1 MRRCHL
7 GVLHQELAPEEDP
20 SQIIQVLVRRL
31 LCADKVLFILT
42 DLLLPVGSQHC
53 HPHPKDV
60 GTKAQQLKQCD
71 RVQKAVA
78 EASDPSS
85 PAWLFLAYEPGSSL
99 SFASGSTLL
108 TKALGSAHSSKTHY
122 SSNFPK

>member
-20 SQIIQVLVRRL
+20 SQIIQVLVRHL
-31 LCADKVLFILT
+31 LCADEVLFILT

-53 HPHPKDV
+53 RPRPRDV
-60 GTKAQQLKQCD
+60 GTKAQQLKQCYQV
-71 RVQKAVA
+71 RKAVA

-85 PAWLFLAYEPGSSL
+85 PARLFLAYEPGSPL

-108 TKALGSAHSSKTHY
+108 
-122 SSNFPK
+122 